1 MVFQHAART
10 IQLDRPLDLRLTLSA
25 LRRGGG
31 DPTIRVRGSGV
42 WRATRTPLGPATQH
56 LTIERT
62 GAHGRLHVEA
72 WGPGAEWLLER
83 APSLAGEADD
93 DKCFKPHPQ
102 HHLLRDLWRLHPGL
116 RIPRS
121 EAVFEAS
128 VGSILEQVVPGA
140 EASRGWRTLVRR
152 LSEQAPGSFPGLFLP
167 PDPVRLAATPYYILH
182 TFGIERRRADTIRR
196 AAAHAPRLE
205 EATGMSLGDARLRLR
220 SLPGMGHWTAA
231 EVALVALGD
240 ADAVSVGDYH
250 LPHVV
255 AWALAGER
263 KGTDEMMLELLEPY
277 RGHRGRVIRLLTVSG
292 VGPPRRGPRLA
303 LRDVARM

>member
-31 DPTIRVRGSGV
+31 DPTILVRGSGV

-72 WGPGAEWLLER
+72 WGPGAEWLMER
-83 APSLAGEADD
+83 APALAGEADD
-93 DKCFKPHPQ
+93 DRCFKPHPQ
-102 HHLLRDLWRLHPGL
+102 HPLLRDLWLLHPGL

-152 LSEQAPGSFPGLFLP
+152 LSEQAPGPFPGLFLP
-167 PDPVRLAATPYYILH
+167 PYPARLAATPYYVLH
-182 TFGIERRRADTIRR
+182 SFGIERRRADTIRR
-196 AAAHAPRLE
+196 AAAHARRLE
-205 EATGMSLGDARLRLR
+205 EATAMSLGHARLRLR
-220 SLPGMGHWTAA
+220 SVPGMGYWTAA